1 MPNETAVEFIST
13 PKPEIAM
20 AVLTLCDHVIATV
33 GSFGWWI
40 GWLTGGEVTYFKWP
54 AKEGTE
60 LRKQY
65 SKDYSDYFYPGWIG
79 L

>member
-1 MPNETAVEFIST
+1 M
-13 PKPEIAM
+13 AM
-20 AVLTLCDHVIATV
+20 LASCDHTISTV

-40 GWLTGGEVTYFKWP
+40 GWLSGGDVTYFKWP
-54 AKEGTE
+54 AKEGSP

-65 SKDYSDYFYPGWIG
+65 GKDFSDYFYPGWIG